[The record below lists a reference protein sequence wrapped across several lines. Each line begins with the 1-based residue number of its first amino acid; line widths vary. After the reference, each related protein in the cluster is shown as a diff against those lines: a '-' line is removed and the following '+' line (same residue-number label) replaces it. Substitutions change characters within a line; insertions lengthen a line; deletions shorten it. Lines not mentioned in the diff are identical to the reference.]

1 MLQPPPTPAEATRAV
16 LSRCHIIV
24 TLLSAAA
31 LLLRAS
37 QRWLTALPIHRDRP
51 PKRDHSGSRE
61 GCECVSCVT
70 RADTNE
76 KRTLRRCRLPSFAKS
91 RRRRVAL
98 GESVYDESPIVVA
111 GERCDDGTRW
121 TTMGRILT
129 LRSESAGQPIANAC
143 ALGFRTKTWLKIHN
157 AEIADR

>member
-1 MLQPPPTPAEATRAV
+1 MRLMC
-16 LSRCHIIV
+16 S
-24 TLLSAAA
+24 TLGLEWKAA
-31 LLLRAS
+31 LA
-37 QRWLTALPIHRDRP
+37 A
-51 PKRDHSGSRE
+51 
-61 GCECVSCVT
+61 VSTSVV
-70 RADTNE
+70 R
-76 KRTLRRCRLPSFAKS
+76 KS
-91 RRRRVAL
+91 RRRRL
-98 GESVYDESPIVVA
+98 PLRESVYDESPIVLA